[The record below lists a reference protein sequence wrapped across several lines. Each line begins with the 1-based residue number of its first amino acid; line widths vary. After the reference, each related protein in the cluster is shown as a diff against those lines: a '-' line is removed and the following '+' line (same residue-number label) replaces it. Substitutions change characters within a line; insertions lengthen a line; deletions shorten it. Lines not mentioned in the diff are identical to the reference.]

1 MLSESCP
8 SPLGSV
14 SLQRRRFRS
23 LFAASRP
30 EEAGRWAQLSHVTL
44 SQDGGLKGGW
54 EKIIPKLVIRALVF
68 PQALGLIINHD
79 RSEKPKKE
87 NRLL

>member
-1 MLSESCP
+1 M
-8 SPLGSV
+8 G
-14 SLQRRRFRS
+14 
-23 LFAASRP
+23 AAL
-30 EEAGRWAQLSHVTL
+30 ACHTL

-54 EKIIPKLVIRALVF
+54 ENNPEISNPTLLFSAGSGF
-68 PQALGLIINHD
+68 NYQPD

>member
-1 MLSESCP
+1 MLSESSP

-14 SLQRRRFRS
+14 SLQRRQFRS

-30 EEAGRWAQLSHVTL
+30 EEAGRWAPLSHVTL

-54 EKIIPKLVIRALVF
+54 ENNPEISNPTLLFSAGSGF
-68 PQALGLIINHD
+68 NYQSN
-79 RSEKPKKE
+79 RSEKLKKE

>member
-1 MLSESCP
+1 MLSERSP
-8 SPLGSV
+8 SPSGSV
-14 SLQRRRFRS
+14 RLQRRQVRS
-23 LFAASRP
+23 LFAASPP
-30 EEAGRWAQLSHVTL
+30 EEAGRWAPPSHVTL

-54 EKIIPKLVIRALVF
+54 ENNPEISNPTLLFSAGSGFNYR
-68 PQALGLIINHD
+68 PE